1 MKRIRFIIV
10 GVGKIGAGLLQKLSK
25 DYELLCIDNAPGMDE
40 QVRKLR
46 GETTTVMQGDATSR
60 LVLEEVGVNDA
71 ECVIVTTTSEPVN
84 IEVCRILKEHFRPKR
99 VIAVGNGNNDWRML
113 KAARLGIAVSTG
125 EGCAVATMLHADIQ
139 AGGILEA
146 LDLLLHPQRLRA
158 TLRT

>member
-1 MKRIRFIIV
+1 MLELSIPGFGTIRAQHLVCDFTGTLSVDGRLLPGVRQRLNRLAEELTLHIV
-10 GVGKIGAGLLQKLSK
+10 
-25 DYELLCIDNAPGMDE
+25 
-40 QVRKLR
+40 
-46 GETTTVMQGDATSR
+46 TGDAFGTAA
-60 LVLEEVGVNDA
+60 VA
-71 ECVIVTTTSEPVN
+71 
-84 IEVCRILKEHFRPKR
+84 LKEVRGSVLILDGEDQDWQKEWYVRDLGAER